1 MAMLAESKLNS
12 YERLLKSQSIK
23 GTWGKNGAE
32 KIVNKYKND

>member
-23 GTWGKNGAE
+23 GTWERNGEE
-32 KIVNKYKND
+32 KIVNKYKKD